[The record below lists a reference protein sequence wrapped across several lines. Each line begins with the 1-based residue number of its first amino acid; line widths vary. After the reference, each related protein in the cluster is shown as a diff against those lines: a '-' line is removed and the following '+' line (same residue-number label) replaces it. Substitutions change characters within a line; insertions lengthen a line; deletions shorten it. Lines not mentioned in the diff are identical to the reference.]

1 MFTRIVNDRN
11 ARIGAVAT
19 ALRRVAP
26 PAEPAPLLRVNAPDV
41 NDSDV
46 SALDAAA
53 TPDRVL
59 RVGVLVDLAYA
70 RSAGGHVKCWQRLA
84 EAAVEIPEALDL
96 TVHFHG
102 PEKRELPLS
111 PSVRYA
117 LLPPVLST
125 VRLLNHRHFPDHTD
139 IAPWH
144 AQLARALPR
153 YDVIHTTD
161 AFFCYSRTAVRFARR
176 RGIPVVSS
184 IHTNT
189 PEYARITVDE
199 VLRRRLGTGLA
210 YRVASGYLDM
220 PNWVGALL
228 ERRLQKHL
236 ASVTAVVGSFV
247 GEADGGKAGAGKSG
261 LGCAPEYRKHRHRKH
276 GHHRLVI
283 RRGLDRSLFSPA
295 RRDRAWF
302 ERRFGLR
309 RGELI
314 AVYAGKLNAG
324 KNVPLLAPVIQR
336 AQAHGVAV
344 HLFCAGEGEEQAPL
358 QAALGP
364 ACSFAGLLTQH
375 ELARIYASADLFL
388 FPSEIDEFGSAAQEA
403 LACALPVLA
412 ARGSGFASS
421 MADCLA
427 VRVLPGDDP
436 EPWAAAIAELAANPH
451 RRRVMG
457 QAARAY
463 VERRVPSWR
472 EVLEQD
478 LLPVWRAAAQVREPA
493 R

>member
-1 MFTRIVNDRN
+1 MHTRIVMDRN
-11 ARIGAVAT
+11 AKIGSVAT

-26 PAEPAPLLRVNAPDV
+26 SAEPAPF
-41 NDSDV
+41 SEV
-46 SALDAAA
+46 SAADASASDAASVA
-53 TPDRVL
+53 SDRKL
-59 RVGVLVDLAYA
+59 RVGVLVDLEYA
-70 RSAGGHVKCWQRLA
+70 PSAGGHVKCWQRLA
-84 EAAVEIPEALDL
+84 EAAVDFPEALDL

-111 PSVRYA
+111 PSVRLA
-117 LLPPVLST
+117 LLPPVFST
-125 VRLLNHRHFPDHTD
+125 ERLLSHRHFPDHTD

-144 AQLARALPR
+144 AQLAQALLR

-161 AFFCYSRTAVRFARR
+161 AFFCYSRTAMRFARR
-176 RGIPVVSS
+176 HRIPLVSS

-189 PEYARITVDE
+189 PEYARITVDKL
-199 VLRRRLGTGLA
+199 LRRRLGTGLA
-210 YRVASGYLDM
+210 YRAVSNYLGM
-220 PNWVGALL
+220 PNWIGWFL

-236 ASVTAVVGSFV
+236 AFATAVVGSFV
-247 GEADGGKAGAGKSG
+247 GEAGVGKSGVGKSGVGKSG
-261 LGCAPEYRKHRHRKH
+261 LGNAPRPHEH
-276 GHHRLVI
+276 GHHRIVI

-295 RRDRAWF
+295 QRGRAWF

-309 RGELI
+309 PGDLI

-324 KNVPLLAPVIQR
+324 KNVPLLAPIIQR
-336 AQAHGVAV
+336 AQASGVAI

-364 ACSFAGLLTQH
+364 ACTFAGLLSQH
-375 ELARIYASADLFL
+375 ELARAYASADLFL

-403 LACALPVLA
+403 LACGLPVLA

-427 VRVLPGDDP
+427 VRILPGDDP

-451 RRRVMG
+451 RRGVMRR
-457 QAARAY
+457 AARLH
-463 VERRVPSWR
+463 VERHVPSWG

-478 LLPVWRAAAQVREPA
+478 LLPVWRTAAQARKPA
-493 R
+493 RP